1 MSSKFFK
8 NPNAGQKSS
17 RGRVQT
23 AAKFFRNSG
32 HKSSGL
38 RLKSTYSEF
47 GSHKIEFPSICKH
60 FEKLFIYRIEWIHLF
75 AEFFPSDNF
84 AQYEIDP

>member
-1 MSSKFFK
+1 MSLKFFK
-8 NPNAGQKSS
+8 NSNAEQKSP

-23 AAKFFRNSG
+23 AAKFRNSG

-38 RLKSTYSEF
+38 RLISTYSEF
-47 GSHKIEFPSICKH
+47 ESHKIEFPSICKH

-75 AEFFPSDNF
+75 AGFSPSDNF

>member
-60 FEKLFIYRIEWIHLF
+60 FEKLFIEWIHLF